1 MEKKHEEQVKILDK
15 HANVSLSFIVF
26 TLIYPST
33 ITYVYI
39 ISLKSQLIVIILY
52 VDRCK
57 LLVQSDLHEEIGA
70 ASAVLKVI
78 MLRTVPRS
86 LMA

>member
-1 MEKKHEEQVKILDK
+1 MEEKHEEQVKILDE
-15 HANVSLSFIVF
+15 HANVSLSIIVF

-33 ITYVYI
+33 ITYVYN

-78 MLRTVPRS
+78 ILGTVPRS

>member
-1 MEKKHEEQVKILDK
+1 MEEKHEEQVKILVE
-15 HANVSLSFIVF
+15 HANVSLSIIVF

-52 VDRCK
+52 VDRRWVYANCSYSRTCMK
-57 LLVQSDLHEEIGA
+57 KSVQHL
-70 ASAVLKVI
+70 
-78 MLRTVPRS
+78 PFWRS
-86 LMA
+86 

>member
-1 MEKKHEEQVKILDK
+1 MEEKHEEQVKILDK

-52 VDRCK
+52 VDRRWGHDANCSCNRTCTK
-57 LLVQSDLHEEIGA
+57 KSVQHLPFWR
-70 ASAVLKVI
+70 L
-78 MLRTVPRS
+78 
-86 LMA
+86 

>member
-1 MEKKHEEQVKILDK
+1 MEEKHEEQVKILDE
-15 HANVSLSFIVF
+15 HANVSLSIIVF

-52 VDRCK
+52 VDRRWVHANCSYSRTCTK
-57 LLVQSDLHEEIGA
+57 KSVQHLPFW
-70 ASAVLKVI
+70 
-78 MLRTVPRS
+78 RT
-86 LMA
+86 

>member
-1 MEKKHEEQVKILDK
+1 MEEKHEEQVKILDE
-15 HANVSLSFIVF
+15 HANVSLSIIVF

-52 VDRCK
+52 VDRRWGHDK
-57 LLVQSDLHEEIGA
+57 
-70 ASAVLKVI
+70 
-78 MLRTVPRS
+78 
-86 LMA
+86 

>member
-1 MEKKHEEQVKILDK
+1 MEEKHEEQVKILDK

-52 VDRCK
+52 VDR
-57 LLVQSDLHEEIGA
+57 
-70 ASAVLKVI
+70 
-78 MLRTVPRS
+78 R
-86 LMA
+86 